1 MQIDSRSLK
10 PVFKTGFLAMGVV
23 LRGSLMRLKC
33 LGMHHMVLWGNDKLL
48 RCKCMHVLE

>member
-1 MQIDSRSLK
+1 
-10 PVFKTGFLAMGVV
+10 MGVV

-33 LGMHHMVLWGNDKLL
+33 LGMVLWGNDKLL